1 MPLTYAAEALRT
13 ALAGG
18 KLAAG
23 GLDLAVLAL
32 FALVLFGLTTRTLA
46 RRLD

>member
-1 MPLTYAAEALRT
+1 LRT
-13 ALAGG
+13 ALTGG

-23 GLDLAVLAL
+23 GQDLAVLAL
-32 FALVLFGLTTRTLA
+32 FAIALFGLATRTLA